1 MASRKASVSPPRQRF
16 SWQQEYESALQETD
30 RMTLFK
36 RVEVAE
42 AALLTRREALKRT
55 RKGLA
60 ERTEIDLALAKLRLL
75 KKEILGYS

>member
-1 MASRKASVSPPRQRF
+1 MASRETWVSPPRQRLA
-16 SWQQEYESALQETD
+16 WQPVYESALRETD
-30 RMTLFK
+30 HKTLFK

-42 AALLTRREALKRT
+42 AELLTRREALKCT
-55 RKGLA
+55 RNGLA